1 VKGGVEKSEAYRNV
15 VFCEKTDKETYIN
28 MLKTLELKPP
38 VIIKPNWE
46 PVYALQRQ
54 RFWIGL
60 LKL

>member
-1 VKGGVEKSEAYRNV
+1 VRHIENV
-15 VFCEKTDKETYIN
+15 VFCEKMDKETYIN